1 MNEWS
6 LSVVSDSLRHHGLQ
20 PTRLLC
26 PWNFPGKSTG
36 VCCHFL
42 LQGIFPTQGSNPGL
56 PHCSQTLHHLS
67 HQGNPCISRYLS
79 IFISFL
85 SGVKAQCIQANIFF
99 FVKFDSNWA
108 FPLSF
113 LEYHILFIWAAMI
126 WDAWF
131 TVTLLLQLSS
141 LEV

>member
-20 PTRLLC
+20 PTGSSVRGIFQARVLECVAISFSRGSSWPKDRTWVYCTAVRLFTIWATRETLA
-26 PWNFPGKSTG
+26 F
-36 VCCHFL
+36 
-42 LQGIFPTQGSNPGL
+42 QGIFLYLYLFYQE
-56 PHCSQTLHHLS
+56 
-67 HQGNPCISRYLS
+67 SRHSAFRLT
-79 IFISFL
+79 
-85 SGVKAQCIQANIFF
+85 FF

-141 LEV
+141 LKV